1 MSEKVKVLYFV
12 DRLLRGGIQTFVY
25 ENIKHMDRNK
35 VQIDFLLLDDGNKYE
50 MEDDLKELGCNI
62 YKLSGI
68 WLDRV
73 SSFPGYIRKLDNF
86 FKNHNDYKIIHM
98 HASSK
103 NFLVLKYAKK
113 YGIKFRIAHSHNID
127 FQTKNKIKKIVGSIF
142 KIPLK
147 IYATHYFACAEVA
160 GKWLFGENQVRNGK
174 VKVIHNAI
182 DYKKF
187 KLNYEIRN
195 NIRKDL
201 NIKDNNIIIG
211 NVGRFTNQKNHSF
224 LIDIFYELYKI
235 NNNAILMLVGTGEK
249 EDEIKSKVKELKIE
263 KNVLFM
269 GFRKNVNE
277 LMWAMDVFIMPSLYE
292 GLPVVGIEAQATG
305 LPCFM
310 SKDVITREVKIT
322 DNLKFI
328 SLKKTAKE
336 WAEIIL
342 NSDLKR
348 KNTEN
353 ELRKAKYFIED
364 TAKELQ
370 DFYLNI

>member
-1 MSEKVKVLYFV
+1 
-12 DRLLRGGIQTFVY
+12 
-25 ENIKHMDRNK
+25 
-35 VQIDFLLLDDGNKYE
+35 
-50 MEDDLKELGCNI
+50 
-62 YKLSGI
+62 
-68 WLDRV
+68 
-73 SSFPGYIRKLDNF
+73 
-86 FKNHNDYKIIHM
+86 
-98 HASSK
+98 
-103 NFLVLKYAKK
+103 
-113 YGIKFRIAHSHNID
+113 
-127 FQTKNKIKKIVGSIF
+127 
-142 KIPLK
+142 
-147 IYATHYFACAEVA
+147 
-160 GKWLFGENQVRNGK
+160 
-174 VKVIHNAI
+174 
-182 DYKKF
+182 
-187 KLNYEIRN
+187 
-195 NIRKDL
+195 
-201 NIKDNNIIIG
+201 
-211 NVGRFTNQKNHSF
+211 
-224 LIDIFYELYKI
+224 
-235 NNNAILMLVGTGEK
+235 
-249 EDEIKSKVKELKIE
+249 
-263 KNVLFM
+263 M